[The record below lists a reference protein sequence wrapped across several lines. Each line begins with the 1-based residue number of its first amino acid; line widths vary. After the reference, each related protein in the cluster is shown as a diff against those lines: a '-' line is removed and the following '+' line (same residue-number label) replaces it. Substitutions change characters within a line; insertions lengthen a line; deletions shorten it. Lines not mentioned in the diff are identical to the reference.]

1 VEYQILSV
9 FRCTPSQEETRV
21 GKLTGQES
29 CQNVSD
35 LSADQR
41 EDLDARF
48 DDPGCEQT
56 DAERQLHPPAELI
69 EGDREF
75 QIRVALPGYD
85 PKDVRVVALP
95 DSILLEAK
103 APTRTDREDGEVR
116 FSEFNERVVCRRF
129 DLPGGIHVEEV
140 AATLDRGILEITA
153 RKKHSE
159 GKKIEV
165 VS

>member
-1 VEYQILSV
+1 
-9 FRCTPSQEETRV
+9 V

-140 AATLDRGILEITA
+140 AATLDRVYWRSRL
-153 RKKHSE
+153 
-159 GKKIEV
+159 GKSIPKAKRLKWFR
-165 VS
+165 SGT